1 MHMHHILIATIEPDQ
16 LVTPRS
22 SGDSTVIP
30 LAVGAI
36 TLALALAAQHCYLIP
51 HSM

>member
-36 TLALALAAQHCYLIP
+36 ALALAAQHCYLIP